1 MLSTLKDLYIE
12 QLRDLY
18 DAENRL
24 TEALPKMAAAANH
37 SELKKAFEEHLE
49 ETRGQIN
56 RLNQIFDDLGV
67 SPQGETCNAMKG
79 LITEGEETM
88 EEQADP
94 NVKDAALVAAAQ
106 RVEHYEI
113 AGYGTVKA
121 FAKAQDY
128 HKHASLLDDT
138 LSEESDADDKLNKVA
153 TGGLFGSG
161 INKEALATA

>member
-37 SELKKAFEEHLE
+37 NELKKAFEEHLE

-67 SPQGETCNAMKG
+67 SPQGETCNAMQG
-79 LITEGEETM
+79 LITEGQETM

-94 NVKDAALVAAAQ
+94 NVKDAALIAAAQ

-113 AGYGTVKA
+113 AGYGTVKS
-121 FAKAQDY
+121 FAKALDY

-161 INKEALATA
+161 VNKEALATA